1 MATKN
6 PRITITLKPSIA
18 AHLRRLSELT
28 GNSQSALIADLLEGS
43 ESVFERMIQVLEAAK
58 SAKAAMKGK
67 LANDMEKAQ
76 ATMEGALGIAL
87 EGFDTYT
94 GSLLDEAEAVQRRAR
109 RGGHAS
115 AAQAPRAGVGAASPT
130 PLSNRGV
137 RSLTTTTKKIATGP
151 EPLKP
156 KPTKS
161 SEKNRGVGK

>member
-6 PRITITLKPSIA
+6 PRLTITLQPSIA

-28 GNSQSALIADLLEGS
+28 GNSQSGLIADLLDGS
-43 ESVFERMIQVLEAAK
+43 EAVFERMIQVLEAAK
-58 SAKAAMKGK
+58 SAQAAMKGK
-67 LANDMEKAQ
+67 IATDMEAAQ
-76 ATMEGALGIAL
+76 TKMEGALGIVMD
-87 EGFDTYT
+87 GFDSYT
-94 GSLLDEAEAVQRRAR
+94 GSLLDEAEAVKRRAR

-115 AAQAPRAGVGAASPT
+115 AAQAPRAGVVAASPT

-151 EPLKP
+151 EPVKLKT
-156 KPTKS
+156 TKS